1 MLIYDGNGHFSGQI
15 MARERPG
22 FAAGNLLKGSDAE
35 VRAAFEGYVA
45 YYGLYDGN
53 ESTGLMTHHV
63 QGSFF
68 PNWTGDV
75 QTRRFEFVGAKLR
88 LATLPIKGSRADLT
102 VVLVWERAETRG
114 GTLPHEPAEAGIHS
128 KKS

>member
-22 FAAGNLLKGSDAE
+22 FATENLLKGSDAE

-45 YYGLYDGN
+45 YYGLYHAD
-53 ESTGLMTHHV
+53 ESTRLMTHHV

-68 PNWTGDV
+68 PNWIGDV
-75 QTRRFEFVGAKLR
+75 QTREFEFEGDRLR
-88 LATLPIKGSRADLT
+88 LSTLPIKGARADLT
-102 VVLVWERAETRG
+102 VVLLWEWAKTFG
-114 GTLPHEPAEAGIHS
+114 GTLPREPAEAGIHS